1 MEAYMKQ
8 LAGLGAAIAFSAL
21 LATSSVAFASNP
33 SEILTK
39 ATVTAEHM
47 KSDPAFGAARS
58 MVDRARGML
67 IVPNLT
73 KGGFIFGAEGGDGV
87 LVAKTAT
94 GWSEPAF
101 YGMGSASFGL
111 QAGLEKAEI
120 VMLIMSDK
128 AMSALQTGSFK
139 VGAGAGLTVA
149 TLSGGAEA
157 ATGDIVVWTSATGA
171 YGGLT
176 LNGSS
181 IKPHDDWNKSFY
193 GRPVTVQEILAG
205 KVQNPS
211 TLALRT
217 ELSKFKSG

>member
-1 MEAYMKQ
+1 MKQ
-8 LAGLGAAIAFSAL
+8 LAGFGAAIAITAL
-21 LATSSVAFASNP
+21 LSASPAAFASNP
-33 SEILTK
+33 SEVLTK
-39 ATVTAEHM
+39 STTTAEHM
-47 KSDPAFGAARS
+47 KSDPSFAPARDL
-58 MVDRARGML
+58 VDRAKGML

-87 LVAKTAT
+87 LVSKTPT

-101 YGMGSASFGL
+101 YSIGGASFGL

-128 AMSALQTGSFK
+128 AMASIQNPSFK
-139 VGAGAGLTVA
+139 FGAGAGLTVA
-149 TLSGGAEA
+149 NLSGGAAA
-157 ATGDIVVWTSATGA
+157 ATGDILVWTSATGA

-181 IKPHDDWNKSFY
+181 LKPHDDWNKSFY
-193 GRPVTVQEILAG
+193 GRSVSVQEILAG
-205 KVQNPS
+205 KVQNPN

-217 ELSKFKSG
+217 ELSKLKRA